1 MVLLLYYRFALS
13 KRIGEINLVNFII
26 CDDNKVVNKTVVDI
40 TNRVMM
46 KNKLA
51 YKVHTFFDYDT
62 QFRKIMNSSLP
73 SKVYILDIETPS
85 ASGID
90 IARRIREK
98 DVDSIIIFLTS
109 HEELGATILKSELMF
124 LTFVSKFDNY
134 EEGIESSINKALDF
148 LDQKNIIRFY
158 DHNALYTIPSKDIL
172 YVTRDSVERKCIMKL
187 DYGEFHLT
195 KSLNQMQQML
205 DGNFVQTHRACIVN
219 LRRVRKVKISKR
231 EITFD
236 NGLTIDLISDSYK
249 DNLKG
254 YELEEDKKENKA
266 VKYAH
271 S

>member
-1 MVLLLYYRFALS
+1 M
-13 KRIGEINLVNFII
+13 VNFII
-26 CDDNKVVNKTVVDI
+26 CDDNKIVNKTVVDI
-40 TNRVMM
+40 INRVMM
-46 KNKLA
+46 KNKVA
-51 YKVHTFFDYDT
+51 YNVHAFLDYDKK
-62 QFRKIMNSSLP
+62 FRQIMNSSLP

-148 LDQKNIIRFY
+148 LDQKNVIRFH

-172 YVTRDSVERKCIMKL
+172 YITRDSVERKCIMKL
-187 DYGEFHLT
+187 DYGEFHLS
-195 KSLNQMQQML
+195 KSLSQMQQML

-219 LRRVRKVKISKR
+219 LKRVRKVKIRQR
-231 EITFD
+231 EIIFD
-236 NGLTIDLISDSYK
+236 SGLMIDLISDSYK
-249 DNLKG
+249 ENLIE
-254 YELEEDKKENKA
+254 YEQEEKKEEKV